1 MRLLITL
8 ITSALLLSLSNTA
21 FAQDDD
27 RSVKYSERTEI
38 DFDALDI
45 SGEMVKP
52 QGSLLMERTKTKF
65 NPLIEL
71 RMDFNPEMSQSVNNI
86 K

>member
-1 MRLLITL
+1 MRTL
-8 ITSALLLSLSNTA
+8 TLLLLAALFLSFSSTA
-21 FAQDDD
+21 HAQDQD
-27 RSVKYSERTEI
+27 VQYQKQTEI
-38 DFDALDI
+38 DFEALDI
-45 SGEMVKP
+45 DGEMVKP

>member
-1 MRLLITL
+1 MRIFVTF
-8 ITSALLLSLSNTA
+8 ILSLLFFSLTSTA
-21 FAQDDD
+21 EAQEEK
-27 RSVKYSERTEI
+27 SIQYQKRTEI
-38 DFDALDI
+38 DFEALDI
-45 SGEMVKP
+45 DGEMVKP

>member
-1 MRLLITL
+1 MRIFVT
-8 ITSALLLSLSNTA
+8 IILSLLFFSLTSTA
-21 FAQDDD
+21 EALEEKIVQYL
-27 RSVKYSERTEI
+27 VRTEI
-38 DFDALDI
+38 DFEALDI
-45 SGEMVKP
+45 DGEMVKP
-52 QGSLLMERTKTKF
+52 QVSLLMERTKTKF

>member
-1 MRLLITL
+1 MRLLTL
-8 ITSALLLSLSNTA
+8 LIMSAIVLSFSTDA
-21 FAQDDD
+21 QAQDD
-27 RSVKYSERTEI
+27 SNVKYSDRTEI
-38 DFDALDI
+38 DFEALDI

-71 RMDFNPEMSQSVNNI
+71 RYDFNPEMTQSVNNI

>member
-1 MRLLITL
+1 MRIFVT
-8 ITSALLLSLSNTA
+8 IILSLLFFSLTSTA
-21 FAQDDD
+21 EAQED
-27 RSVKYSERTEI
+27 KNIQYQKRTEI
-38 DFDALDI
+38 DFEALDI
-45 SGEMVKP
+45 DGEMVKP

>member
-1 MRLLITL
+1 MRFLTL
-8 ITSALLLSLSNTA
+8 TFIALFLLSFSTA
-21 FAQDDD
+21 ANAQDQE
-27 RSVKYSERTEI
+27 VQYQKQTEI
-38 DFDALDI
+38 DFEALDI
-45 SGEMVKP
+45 DGEMVKP

>member
-1 MRLLITL
+1 MRIFVTIILSMLFFSL
-8 ITSALLLSLSNTA
+8 TSTA
-21 FAQDDD
+21 EAQEE
-27 RSVKYSERTEI
+27 KNIQYQKRTEI
-38 DFDALDI
+38 DFEALDI
-45 SGEMVKP
+45 DGEMVKP

>member
-1 MRLLITL
+1 MRYLTFTFI
-8 ITSALLLSLSNTA
+8 AVLLLSFSSNA
-21 FAQDDD
+21 HAQDQEIQYQ
-27 RSVKYSERTEI
+27 KQTEI
-38 DFDALDI
+38 DFEALDI
-45 SGEMVKP
+45 DGEMVKP
-52 QGSLLMERTKTKF
+52 QGSLLMERTKTTF

>member
-1 MRLLITL
+1 MRILV
-8 ITSALLLSLSNTA
+8 SLLLLAFSATA
-21 FAQDDD
+21 FAQED
-27 RSVKYSERTEI
+27 RNVKYNQRTEI
-38 DFDALDI
+38 DFEALDV

-65 NPLIEL
+65 PPVIQPRYE
-71 RMDFNPEMSQSVNNI
+71 FNAEMTQSVNEI

>member
-1 MRLLITL
+1 MRIFVTF
-8 ITSALLLSLSNTA
+8 ILSLLFFSLTSIA
-21 FAQDDD
+21 EAQEEK
-27 RSVKYSERTEI
+27 SIQYQKRTEI
-38 DFDALDI
+38 DFEALDI
-45 SGEMVKP
+45 DGEMVKP